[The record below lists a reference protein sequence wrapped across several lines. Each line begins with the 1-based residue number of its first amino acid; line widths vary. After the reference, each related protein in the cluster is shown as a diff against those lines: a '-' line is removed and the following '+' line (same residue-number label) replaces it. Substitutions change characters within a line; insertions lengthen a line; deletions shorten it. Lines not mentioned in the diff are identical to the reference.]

1 VHCFAPCVAIIN
13 YCNFLLQSQGALT
26 SPPTSVIEINQEREK
41 DRLGELAGPTLTQ
54 HDEHQGKEEVISPS
68 GHGST
73 PEELA
78 ASATDNRVIDQPGM
92 FEEILQ
98 H

>member
-1 VHCFAPCVAIIN
+1 
-13 YCNFLLQSQGALT
+13 
-26 SPPTSVIEINQEREK
+26 VIEINQEREK

-98 H
+98 HWNSTACIEPLAAFNFCTFLTAK